1 LEEVFNSIVSGR
13 TDSKHERKVN
23 FVVGTAA
30 DYAYPTL
37 TSAIHTDIMALQKKN
52 IRFYPTIS
60 FII

>member
-1 LEEVFNSIVSGR
+1 LEEVFNSIVSGL

-23 FVVGTAA
+23 FVVGAA